1 MSKKIKAKK
10 HELQKK
16 EPKGVVVEGTVG
28 DAYANAQFD
37 VILDN
42 AAVVRCIVAGR
53 LRQHKIF
60 IQPMDRVEV
69 EIDPYTLTKG
79 RIIWKIRR

>member
-1 MSKKIKAKK
+1 MSKKTKSKK
-10 HELQKK
+10 HELVKK

-37 VILDN
+37 VTLDN
-42 AAVVRCIVAGR
+42 GAVVRCTVAGK

-79 RIIWKIRR
+79 RITWKIRR